1 MPAAARIRAALSAMK
16 VSVVVP
22 VYNKGP
28 FLQESFESLFA
39 QTYEDLEIIA
49 IDDRSTDDGLERLL
63 ALRDP
68 RLRVERMER
77 NMGHPMATQRGF
89 DLATGRYIVRAD
101 ADDIHLPQRIE
112 RQVAFMEAH
121 PEVGVSSS
129 RLRTFGAEEVEW
141 EVPLDDAA
149 CRAEV
154 LFGMPVLDQASIIRT
169 DVIRNHDIRYHPDWP
184 RVGSDRLFFAQFLKY
199 TRYANLPEVLL
210 LYRVGGQNNNHG
222 QSMLQRREEGTRRV
236 FQMLGIEVT
245 EEQFTCHLMLLRA
258 FRRDPHANDIRRLR
272 QWVDELVAMNG
283 RLKLFPEKEF
293 RERTLQAWDRL
304 FHFLP
309 AYGVAPALAHL
320 RSSGHWPMDRVAY
333 LAKHTLN
340 RWLRGAKA

>member
-1 MPAAARIRAALSAMK
+1 MK

-28 FLQESFESLFA
+28 FLQESLQSIFD
-39 QTYEDLEIIA
+39 QTFRDLEIIA
-49 IDDRSTDDGLERLL
+49 IDDRSTDDSLERLM
-63 ALRDP
+63 AMQDP
-68 RLRVERMER
+68 RLRVERMDR

-112 RQVAFMEAH
+112 RQVAFMETH

-149 CRAEV
+149 CRCEV

-169 DVIRNHDIRYHPDWP
+169 DVMRTHDIRYHADWP
-184 RVGSDRLFFAQFLKY
+184 RVGSDRLFFAQFLKH
-199 TRYANLPEVLL
+199 TRYGNISEVLL
-210 LYRVGGQNNNHG
+210 QYRVGAQNNNHG

-245 EEQFTCHLMLLRA
+245 EEQFTCHLMLMRA
-258 FRRDPHANDIRRLR
+258 FRTRPTAADIRRMR
-272 QWVDELVAMNG
+272 AWVDELIALNE
-283 RLKLFPEKEF
+283 KHQLFPLEEF
-293 RERTLQAWDRL
+293 RKRTWQAWDKL
-304 FHFLP
+304 FYFLP
-309 AYGVAPALAHL
+309 PYGVAPAMEHIRQSDR
-320 RSSGHWPMDRVAY
+320 RSMEEVTY
-333 LAKHTLN
+333 LAKYTMN
-340 RWLRGAKA
+340 RLLGRKVA

>member
-1 MPAAARIRAALSAMK
+1 MK

-28 FLQESFESLFA
+28 FLQESFQSIFD
-39 QTYEDLEIIA
+39 QTYQDLEIIA
-49 IDDRSTDDGLERLL
+49 VDDRSTDDSLERLM
-63 ALRDP
+63 AMQDP
-68 RLRVERMER
+68 RLRVERMDR

-89 DLATGRYIVRAD
+89 DLSTGRYIVRAD

-112 RQVAFMEAH
+112 RQVAFMESH

-149 CRAEV
+149 CRSEV

-169 DVIRNHDIRYHPDWP
+169 DILRTHDIRYHPEWP

-199 TRYANLPEVLL
+199 TQYANLPEVLL
-210 LYRVGGQNNNHG
+210 HYRVGAQNNNHG

-258 FRRDPHANDIRRLR
+258 FRRVPNASDIQRTRK
-272 QWVDELVAMNG
+272 WVDELLAIND
-283 RLKLFPEKEF
+283 RLKLFPEMEF

-309 AYGVAPALAHL
+309 AYGAAPALAHL
-320 RSSGHWPMDRVAY
+320 RSSGRWPFDR
-333 LAKHTLN
+333 LTFLTKHTLN